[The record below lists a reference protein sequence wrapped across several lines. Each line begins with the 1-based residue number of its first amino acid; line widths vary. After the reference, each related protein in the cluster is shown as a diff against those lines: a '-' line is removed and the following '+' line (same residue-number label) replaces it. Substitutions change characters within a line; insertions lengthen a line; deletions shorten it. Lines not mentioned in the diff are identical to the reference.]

1 MSLVVLEIIDTT
13 DKKFIGDTIETD
25 LMSATL
31 PSGDHIEFHNRLKD
45 LDGTWKLWNTN
56 YVIIAK
62 EV

>member
-25 LMSATL
+25 LMSAIL
-31 PSGDHIEFHNRLKD
+31 PSGDRIEFHNRLKD